1 MEAKSLWG
9 LFLETGAPEY
19 YLMYCEARKAEE
31 SHVSENPG
39 PGASGGCI
47 PGS

>member
-1 MEAKSLWG
+1 MHAGEIWN

-19 YLMYCEARKAEE
+19 YLAFQAMKRQEE

-39 PGASGGCI
+39 TGAAAGGLRRT
-47 PGS
+47 